1 MNGVH
6 AAHRPLT
13 LSRVIGLSGKY
24 AMLIGCAAFSLFPLV
39 WMWLAALRS
48 SKEVYASPFSLPSHF
63 DFGNI
68 AKAWTVG
75 RFSEYFLNSVIIT
88 VPTVFGV
95 VAISA
100 LAGYGIARFRFRLR
114 TTLFYTLLLGLM
126 VPFQSVMIPL
136 YYQLR
141 DMNLLGTYWAFILPA
156 TALGLPFGT
165 FLMQSYFAG
174 IPAELAEAARIDGCS
189 ELRVFWSIMLPLAGP
204 AVGSLTVFQ
213 FVWTWNAFLMPLLY
227 MQSEN
232 LRPIPLGM
240 MFFQGRY
247 TQDVSLIAAAVTIA
261 TVPVIVMYL
270 IFQRQ
275 FVRGL
280 TAGAVK

>member
-1 MNGVH
+1 MSASPSRPRDITATR
-6 AAHRPLT
+6 AA
-13 LSRVIGLSGKY
+13 GLAGKY
-24 AMLIGCAAFSLFPLV
+24 AILIGFSVFSLFPLM

-48 SKEVYASPFSLPSHF
+48 SSEVYASPFSLPSHF

-75 RFSEYFLNSVIIT
+75 RFSAYFLNSVIIT
-88 VPTVFGV
+88 VPTVAGV
-95 VAISA
+95 VALSA
-100 LAGYGIARFRFRLR
+100 LSGYGIARFRFRFR
-114 TTLFYTLLLGLM
+114 RAAFYTLLLGLM

-141 DMNLLGTYWAFILPA
+141 DMSLLGTYWAFILPA

-174 IPAELAEAARIDGCS
+174 IPTELAEAARIDGGG
-189 ELRVFWSIMLPLAGP
+189 EFRVFWSIMLPLAGP
-204 AVGSLTVFQ
+204 ALGSLTVFQ

-227 MQSEN
+227 MQSEA

>member
-1 MNGVH
+1 MRH
-6 AAHRPLT
+6 
-13 LSRVIGLSGKY
+13 
-24 AMLIGCAAFSLFPLV
+24 
-39 WMWLAALRS
+39 
-48 SKEVYASPFSLPSHF
+48 PFRLPSHL

-68 AKAWTVG
+68 IKAWTVG

-88 VPTVFGV
+88 VPTVVGV
-95 VAISA
+95 VALSA
-100 LAGYGIARFRFRLR
+100 LAGYGIARFRFRFR
-114 TTLFYTLLLGLM
+114 ISAFYVLLLGLM

-141 DMNLLGTYWAFILPA
+141 DMSLLGTYWAFILPA

-174 IPAELAEAARIDGCS
+174 IPNDLAEAARIDGCN
-189 ELRVFWSIMLPLAGP
+189 EVQVFWRVMMPLAGP
-204 AVGSLTVFQ
+204 ALGSLTVFQ

-227 MQSEN
+227 MQSET

-280 TAGAVK
+280 TAGSVK